1 MTLDVSL
8 LPQVALL
15 FMLLFARIGTMMMLM
30 PALGEGSISPRVRLA
45 IALLLTLVFYPLMSP
60 LYSVDAT
67 APLARVMLLFAT
79 EFVIGFFVGL
89 GARLI
94 TYTLSIAGMVI
105 ASQSG
110 LAFAMAT
117 DPTMDGQQ
125 GAVIGSFLSLLGI
138 TLIFAFDLHFL
149 VIAAMHDS
157 FQLFPPGSGLPV
169 GDLAEMATMLVADIF
184 SIAIRLSAPF
194 IVVGLVFYFGLG
206 LLNKLMPQMQI
217 FFIAMPLN
225 IAIGGVMLFALL
237 VTMMMWYLGHFETAL
252 GRFIAG

>member
-1 MTLDVSL
+1 MSFDISL

-15 FMLLFARIGTMMMLM
+15 FMLLFARIGTMLMLM
-30 PALGEGSISPRVRLA
+30 PALGEGSIPPNIRLA
-45 IALLLTLVFYPLMSP
+45 VALLLTLVFYPVAAP

-67 APLARVMLLFAT
+67 MPLPRIGVLLASEFA
-79 EFVIGFFVGL
+79 IGFFVGL

-94 TYTLSIAGMVI
+94 TYVLSIAGMII
-105 ASQSG
+105 ANQSG

-138 TLIFAFDLHFL
+138 TLIFAFDLHYL
-149 VIAAMHDS
+149 VIAAMNDS
-157 FQLFPPGSGLPV
+157 FRLFPPGSGIPV
-169 GDLAEMATMLVADIF
+169 GDMAELATMLTAELF
-184 SIAIRLSAPF
+184 SIAIRIAAPF

-225 IAIGGVMLFALL
+225 IAIGGLMLFALL
-237 VTMMMWYLGHFETAL
+237 VTMMMWYLSHFETAL

>member
-30 PALGEGSISPRVRLA
+30 PALGEGSISPRIRLA

-105 ASQSG
+105 AGIVAVSMYVAVQAG
-110 LAFAMAT
+110 ANLGAMILLIIV
-117 DPTMDGQQ
+117 
-125 GAVIGSFLSLLGI
+125 AVALIVVTWLI
-138 TLIFAFDLHFL
+138 TAFD
-149 VIAAMHDS
+149 
-157 FQLFPPGSGLPV
+157 
-169 GDLAEMATMLVADIF
+169 IF
-184 SIAIRLSAPF
+184 
-194 IVVGLVFYFGLG
+194 G
-206 LLNKLMPQMQI
+206 
-217 FFIAMPLN
+217 
-225 IAIGGVMLFALL
+225 
-237 VTMMMWYLGHFETAL
+237 W
-252 GRFIAG
+252 IAGKTDR